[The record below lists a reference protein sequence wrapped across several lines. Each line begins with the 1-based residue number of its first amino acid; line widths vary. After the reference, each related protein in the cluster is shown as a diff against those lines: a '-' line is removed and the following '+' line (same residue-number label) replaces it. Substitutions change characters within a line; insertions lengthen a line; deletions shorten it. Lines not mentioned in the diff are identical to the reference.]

1 MSKQTMNIAFSSD
14 DNGVEMMLVAIFS
27 IMKNHQPDDFDI
39 KIFIMQS
46 GLSEESLR
54 KIDRLEESFS
64 NLTIKHLIVKKA
76 QFSKLELPNSQWW
89 ISQQAYYRYILPDL
103 LPQDSKVLYLDID
116 ILCCGDIEKL
126 YSTNISK
133 HYLVAIPDYFIESG
147 YGRWSGFKSA
157 VGLKKSDTYI
167 NSGVL
172 LMNLKKMRQDNKV
185 QEFLHNAGKNRHNL
199 ISKEHDYFVDQTI
212 ANLTFQGAIKA
223 LSYEWNA
230 MVHNYNHIKEAPKLL
245 HFAGSHKP
253 FTYIDTSPAVIRC
266 MDEYLDVYVECM
278 AAIHEGGGQENSQML
293 KKRLKGLYKQIA
305 TQQNELEN
313 LNHVSMKVD
322 DIYSSYSWRVTKPLR
337 KITSFIR
344 KKT

>member
-1 MSKQTMNIAFSSD
+1 MNIAFSSD

-27 IMKNHQPDDFDI
+27 IMKNHQPENFDI

-46 GLSEESLR
+46 GLSEESLC

-64 NLTIKHLIVKKA
+64 NLTLKHLIVKKA

-103 LPQDSKVLYLDID
+103 LPKDSKVLYLDID
-116 ILCCGDIEKL
+116 MLCCGDIGLL
-126 YSTNISK
+126 YSTNISS
-133 HYLVAIPDYFIESG
+133 YYFAAIPDYFIESG

-172 LMNLKKMRQDNKV
+172 LMNLEKIRQDNKV
-185 QEFLHNAGKNRHNL
+185 QEFLYNAGKNRHNL

-212 ANLTFQGAIKA
+212 ANLTFQTAIKV

-230 MVHNYNHIKEAPKLL
+230 MIHNYSHIKKAPKLL

-253 FTYIDTSPAVIRC
+253 FTYTDTNPEVTEC
-266 MDEYLDVYVECM
+266 MDKYLDTYIECM
-278 AAIHEGGGQENSQML
+278 ATIHGVGREDNQML
-293 KKRLKGLYKQIA
+293 KKRMKDLSGQITA
-305 TQQNELEN
+305 QQAELEN
-313 LNHVSMKVD
+313 LKRISTKID
-322 DIYSSYSWRVTKPLR
+322 DVYSSYSWRVTKPLR
-337 KITSFIR
+337 KLSSFMR